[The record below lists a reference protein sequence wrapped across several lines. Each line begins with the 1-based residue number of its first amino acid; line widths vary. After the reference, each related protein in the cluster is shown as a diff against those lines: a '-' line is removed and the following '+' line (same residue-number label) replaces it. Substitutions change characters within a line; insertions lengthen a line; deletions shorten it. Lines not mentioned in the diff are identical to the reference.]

1 MSEVAYC
8 RWGEGKSSKKDVDT
22 SALGDRI
29 RRRLMFDAV
38 LMYEANRRVGTASTK
53 GRGEVAG
60 TSKKPFKQK
69 HTGRARVGTLQSP
82 TRRGGGA
89 WGAPKPRDFSYSMP
103 KKARRLALS
112 SALLSKVR
120 DGELVL
126 VDKFGVAA
134 PKTKEMA
141 RFLDGLG
148 LDGSKL
154 LVMKETDEKVL
165 LSARNIR
172 GVAVRSQ
179 ADLNAYDVLRYR
191 NVIVTEDAFASLTER
206 LSHAAD

>member
-8 RWGEGKSSKKDVDT
+8 RWGEGKSSTKDVDT
-22 SALGDRI
+22 SALGDRV

-38 LMYEANRRVGTASTK
+38 LMYEANRRVGTACTK

-82 TRRGGGA
+82 TRRGGGT
-89 WGAPKPRDFSYSMP
+89 WGGPKPRDFSYSMP

-126 VDKFGVAA
+126 VDKFGVSG

-141 RFLDGLG
+141 AFLDGLG
-148 LDGSKL
+148 VDGSKL
-154 LVMKETDEKVL
+154 LVMNETDENVL
-165 LSARNIR
+165 LAARNIR
-172 GVAVRSQ
+172 GVAVRPQS
-179 ADLNAYDVLRYR
+179 DLNAYDVLRYR
-191 NVIVTEDAFASLTER
+191 NVILTEDAFASLTER